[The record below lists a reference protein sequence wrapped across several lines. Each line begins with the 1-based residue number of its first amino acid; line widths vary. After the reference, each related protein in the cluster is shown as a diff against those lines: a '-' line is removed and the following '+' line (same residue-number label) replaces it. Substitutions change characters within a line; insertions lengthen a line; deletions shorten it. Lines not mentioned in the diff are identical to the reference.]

1 MNPSLEDE
9 RRALLEQIE
18 ASRAVYRRMLTGE
31 DKPPTAQRTGSGKG
45 TSAGSSGRGRSAAV
59 QWMMDNPLWVAGG
72 VALLVWT
79 APRLLGKGKAAARRR
94 KAAQAAAR
102 SRQAQPS
109 SGTGRALLTAAVLLL
124 RNPERLRTAARVAT
138 SAWQWLQRQRRL
150 RSARTITAITPNARI
165 STRVH

>member
-18 ASRAVYRRMLTGE
+18 ASRAVYRRMLVGE
-31 DKPPTAQRTGSGKG
+31 DKPRTAPRSLQGVVKGAGSG
-45 TSAGSSGRGRSAAV
+45 ARSAPV

-72 VALLVWT
+72 VALLVWA

-94 KAAQAAAR
+94 ERAR
-102 SRQAQPS
+102 AEARARQAQAP

-124 RNPERLRTAARVAT
+124 RNPERLRAAARVAG
-138 SAWQWLQRQRRL
+138 SVWQWLQRQRRL
-150 RSARTITAITPNARI
+150 RSEHTITMVTPTARI
-165 STRVH
+165 RTRQH